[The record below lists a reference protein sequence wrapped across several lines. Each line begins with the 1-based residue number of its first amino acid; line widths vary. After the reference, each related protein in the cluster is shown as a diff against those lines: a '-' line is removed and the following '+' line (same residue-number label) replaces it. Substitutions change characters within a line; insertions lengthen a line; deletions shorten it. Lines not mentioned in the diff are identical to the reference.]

1 MYLSIAFLTLMIYHI
16 KYIFIMGS
24 EKMGEKIL
32 MTPGPTMV
40 PVEVR
45 QIAGLQPIHHRTPEF
60 YGLFS
65 NLNNNLKKIFK
76 TKSEVITLT
85 SSGTGGMEAVIAN
98 LFSSGDKVLVA
109 SIGYFGERFYDIAAS
124 YGLDAELCDFGWG
137 YVVDLNVLEDKLK
150 SGGYKA
156 LLVTHNETSTG
167 VTNNIKDIAA
177 VAHKY
182 DVPVIVDAVSS
193 LGGIPLE
200 MDGWGLDAVVTCSQK
215 CLMSPPGLS
224 FVALSER
231 AWAMAEKSNLP
242 KYYFDLKKARKGILK
257 DKPDTPYTPAI
268 STIMAVKKATDMLL
282 DFGLDNVYKRQSAY
296 GKKVREYIKG
306 LGLELFPDESI
317 SSDLITAVKIPEKY
331 NASKIIN
338 YISDKYDI
346 LLTGGQGHLK
356 DKIIRIGHMGAVTDE
371 IIDRALHALKEA
383 LSYSQPL

>member
-1 MYLSIAFLTLMIYHI
+1 M
-16 KYIFIMGS
+16 
-24 EKMGEKIL
+24 MGEKIL
-32 MTPGPTMV
+32 MTPGPTTV

-45 QIAGLQPIHHRTPEF
+45 QIAGLQPMHHRTPEF
-60 YGLFS
+60 YSLFS

-76 TKSEVITLT
+76 TKNEVITLT

-109 SIGYFGERFYDIAAS
+109 SIGHFGERFYDIAAS

-137 YVVDLNVLEDKLK
+137 RDVDLNVLEDKLK
-150 SGGYKA
+150 SGSYKA

-167 VTNNIKDIAA
+167 VTNDIKGIAE

-182 DVPVIVDAVSS
+182 DTPVVVDAVSS

-200 MDGWGLDAVVTCSQK
+200 MDGWGLDAVITCSQK

-231 AWAMAEKSNLP
+231 AWGMAEKSNLP
-242 KYYFDLKKARKGILK
+242 KYYFDLKKARKGVLK
-257 DKPDTPYTPAI
+257 DRPDTPYTPAI
-268 STIMAVKKATDMLL
+268 STIMAVNKATDMLL
-282 DFGLDNVYKRQSAY
+282 EFGLDNVYKRQSAY

-331 NASKIIN
+331 DASKIIN

-346 LLTGGQGHLK
+346 LITGGQGHLK
-356 DKIIRIGHMGAVTDE
+356 GKIIRIGHMGAVTDE
-371 IIDRALHALKEA
+371 IIDRVLYALKEA
-383 LSYSQPL
+383 LSSCSLSF